1 MASRVRT
8 ASRPIVG
15 QQLRQSQES
24 RRCFRLRAVEAAQQT
39 RAAARAASRAHQTRS
54 ERAVSPRLARERRN
68 RCASRRLRFP
78 PAVSG
83 SGGCLPKGKFRCWF
97 PDSRRRLPL
106 RARPAR
112 PARPAVSLQCDRE
125 KSGGNRWA
133 DPWIPWIPC
142 RTSALPRPL
151 PGPTPERPTDA
162 QCPLRVLR
170 ILSDSTHNFCAAL
183 TSQPRL

>member
-39 RAAARAASRAHQTRS
+39 RAAARATSRAHQTRS
-54 ERAVSPRLARERRN
+54 ERAVSPRERRN

-112 PARPAVSLQCDRE
+112 PARPAASLQCDRE

-151 PGPTPERPTDA
+151 PGPAPERPTDA